1 MQRLGVLGS
10 IGKSVAKAAA
20 KPQPA
25 PAPEP
30 VAVVVAE
37 PAPAPEPVVA
47 PAVEPFLSVSEFA
60 PPVTQSTS
68 LVEQEP
74 EPEPEPEEATEDLD
88 ESLCAS
94 HLAPEPTTSSHTE
107 VSSE

>member
-30 VAVVVAE
+30 AAVVPVVEPVVVA
-37 PAPAPEPVVA
+37 
-47 PAVEPFLSVSEFA
+47 EPFLSVSEFA

-68 LVEQEP
+68 LVEQE
-74 EPEPEPEEATEDLD
+74 ATEDLG

-107 VSSE
+107 ASSE